1 MGEGKGKFRV
11 PFPRGVGRRR
21 KRRWCGVF
29 TREKSCPLS
38 PLPSPPSLPFS
49 YFLRR
54 RRLVVILPPPLS
66 ILPPFRLCIHT
77 CGGRVKFPPIFTQPI
92 LSRPGRETVSEKKRH
107 FEVFW
112 KKSAKRGRDLFNARL
127 TLVHK
132 VFFPP
137 VSSSFSILLFFF
149 NFRAISSSREKESC
163 PRGELA
169 KGKENEEGGGAKWE
183 KEKLSCKLFLPSSKL
198 GLRPSCAS
206 LLTSIGEEP
215 GEMRAFPQFRHLSL
229 SLSPFR
235 PPDPGD
241 SMSGWVW
248 QVRERAWMPL

>member
-21 KRRWCGVF
+21 RRRRWCGVF

-54 RRLVVILPPPLS
+54 RRLVVIRPPPLS

-112 KKSAKRGRDLFNARL
+112 KKSAKRGRDLFNTHL
-127 TLVHK
+127 SPQS
-132 VFFPP
+132 FPSP
-137 VSSSFSILLFFF
+137 RSVLLFHP
-149 NFRAISSSREKESC
+149 S
-163 PRGELA
+163 
-169 KGKENEEGGGAKWE
+169 
-183 KEKLSCKLFLPSSKL
+183 LFL
-198 GLRPSCAS
+198 
-206 LLTSIGEEP
+206 
-215 GEMRAFPQFRHLSL
+215 QLSGY
-229 SLSPFR
+229 F
-235 PPDPGD
+235 
-241 SMSGWVW
+241 
-248 QVRERAWMPL
+248 